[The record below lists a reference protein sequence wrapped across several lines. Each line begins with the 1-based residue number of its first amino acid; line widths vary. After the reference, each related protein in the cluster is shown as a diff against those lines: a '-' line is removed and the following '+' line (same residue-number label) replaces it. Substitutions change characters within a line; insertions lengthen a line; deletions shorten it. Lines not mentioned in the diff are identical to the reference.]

1 LWYLPRRVMSR
12 TLLILAGALFVGG
25 LFVVYLYRE
34 EFIASEIGGAPIPVL
49 VAFIDIPIG
58 VPVRDEWLTER
69 TIPEAY
75 VESRHIPSEM
85 RREIVGLPL
94 AQAVVAG
101 EALLRSDLSPL
112 SSASGNLSA
121 VVPPGMRAITLPT
134 THTST
139 HTGLLQPGDRV
150 DVLLTVGEFGNPQAG
165 RNVVVLQNILVLAYG
180 LEVHRE
186 ASSDRSAEGSTS
198 VTRSTNVTL
207 QVTID
212 EAGLLTQA
220 RSPNGEIHLIIRNPA
235 DTAVSTTR
243 VTDVQWED
251 LVDVTRRNR
260 FVRVAVRSLIPV
272 LPPIGA
278 EGVEG
283 AAASTTLAPGA
294 APTPA
299 FPPGGGIPAGVPMPV
314 PAGN

>member
-1 LWYLPRRVMSR
+1 MSR
-12 TLLILAGALFVGG
+12 TLLILAGALFIGG

-75 VESRHIPSEM
+75 VESRHIPTDM

-112 SSASGNLSA
+112 SGAAGNLSG

-180 LEVHRE
+180 LDVHRE
-186 ASSDRSAEGSTS
+186 TAGERGGEGGSTS

-207 QVTID
+207 QVTVD
-212 EAGLLTQA
+212 EAALLTQA
-220 RSPNGEIHLIIRNPA
+220 RSPNGEIHLIIRNPN
-235 DTAVSTTR
+235 DSAVSTTR
-243 VTDVQWED
+243 IADVQWED
-251 LVDVTRRNR
+251 LVDLTRRNR

-272 LPPIGA
+272 MPPIGDPA
-278 EGVEG
+278 LEGV
-283 AAASTTLAPGA
+283 PGA
-294 APTPA
+294 APVVPS
-299 FPPGGGIPAGVPMPV
+299 FPTAGGVPPTVPV
-314 PAGN
+314 PAGG